1 MAKQAE
7 KRSVAALV
15 GTTLAIAAISGAA
28 MAQTA
33 AQKAVS
39 ARQAGYKQMGA
50 AFKAINDELK
60 AGSPDTKAITANAA
74 KMRDL
79 STQAPNWFPR
89 GSGPEAGVKT
99 KAKANIWAEPAKFT
113 TAMASL
119 RTESAKLHTV
129 AASGDVNAIRAQ
141 VRAVGASCGGCHKP
155 FREE

>member
-1 MAKQAE
+1 MPQAK
-7 KRSVAALV
+7 KRSAVVLV
-15 GTTLAIAAISGAA
+15 GMALGITAIAGAA
-28 MAQTA
+28 VAQTA

-60 AGSPDTKAITANAA
+60 AGAPDTKAISVNAA
-74 KMRDL
+74 KVRDL
-79 STQAPNWFPR
+79 STQVPNWFPK

-99 KAKANIWAEPAKFT
+99 KAKADIWAEPAKFS
-113 TAMASL
+113 AAAAAL

-129 AASGDVNAIRAQ
+129 AATGDVAAIRAQ